1 MTTARPVV
9 IGVDPGATTGVAMY
23 VGGTLQALQVSALD
37 VMPFLRAW
45 LEVFHLRFPERHV
58 FIATERWISAPGAKH
73 TTQSDAQR
81 INGALREMVQDLDP
95 AGAWLTLVEQAAGD
109 AKTCADNALLKLLG
123 FDQPGK
129 PHAADAVRHALLR
142 LLSRFPAEF
151 LRVRNGRYVSVNT
164 PELEPTLL
172 EVSSGVR

>member
-1 MTTARPVV
+1 
-9 IGVDPGATTGVAMY
+9 MY
-23 VGGTLQALQVSALD
+23 VGGTLQALQVSSMD
-37 VMPFLRAW
+37 VIPFLRAW
-45 LEVFHLRFPERHV
+45 LEVFHLRFPERRV
-58 FIATERWISAPGAKH
+58 NIATERYITAPGAKH
-73 TTQSDAQR
+73 TAQNDATR
-81 INGALREMVQDLDP
+81 INGALREMVKELDP
-95 AGAWLTLVEQAAGD
+95 DGSWLDLVEQNAGD

-129 PHAADAVRHALLR
+129 VHAADAVRHALLR

-164 PELEPTLL
+164 PEPEPTFVL